1 MGKFNVT
8 TNNKCKLMS
17 TRRSKIDFLLNYSKS
32 LYIIKSDKCND
43 ELDEHCLN

>member
-8 TNNKCKLMS
+8 TKNNCKLMS

-32 LYIIKSDKCND
+32 LYIIKCDKCKD